1 MHILVAEDEPQLN
14 ETLAKRLGEEGYVV
28 DSCLDGQ
35 EAIDYLNCLQYD
47 AVILDIMMPKA
58 NGYEVLKVLR
68 AKEKR
73 PTPVLF
79 LTALDDIQDRV
90 KGLDAGADDYL
101 VKPFAF
107 EELLARLR
115 VVMRRNSG
123 MVDNVCT
130 VGDLSMNFDTHVV
143 TRAGVEVDLSAK
155 EFSILECLMRNSGSV
170 LSRERIGSSV
180 WGYDYMGDSNI
191 VDVYVRYLRKKL
203 DEGHDVKL
211 IRTVRGVGYCLSLIH
226 I

>member
-130 VGDLSMNFDTHVV
+130 VGDLSMNLDTHVV
-143 TRAGVEVDLSAK
+143 TRGGVEVDLSAK

-211 IRTVRGVGYCLSLIH
+211 IRTVRGVGYCIRED
-226 I
+226 

>member
-1 MHILVAEDEPQLN
+1 MHLLIAEDEPQLN
-14 ETLAKRLGEEGYVV
+14 ETLTKRLEEAGYVV
-28 DSCLDGQ
+28 DSCLDG
-35 EAIDYLNCLQYD
+35 ECAKSYLACTSYD

-58 NGYEVLKVLR
+58 NGYEVLKYLR
-68 AKEKR
+68 AKEEA

-115 VVMRRNSG
+115 VVMRRGSG
-123 MVDNVCT
+123 LVDNVCT
-130 VGDLSMNFDTHVV
+130 VGDLSMNLDTHRVE
-143 TRAGVEVDLSAK
+143 RAGREIELSAK
-155 EFSILECLMRNSGSV
+155 EFAILECLMRNKGAV
-170 LSRERIGSSV
+170 LSREKIGSSV

-203 DEGHDVKL
+203 DEGFDTKL
-211 IRTVRGVGYCLSLIH
+211 IRTVRGVGYCIRED
-226 I
+226 